1 MQDYK
6 DAMKSADV
14 LKKNTVNM
22 VRAAIKQYEVDQRVT
37 LEDDADIVK
46 IIKKQVKMR
55 ADALEDFAKAGR
67 DDMVEGYKKEIEI
80 LKSYLPEEMGEEEI
94 RAKVREIAEKLGVEA
109 NMKNMGM
116 LMKSVMAFLAALV
129 RMPARGWLAERAC
142 TRQSS
147 ERGFSLTSASSMVRG
162 WKSAIPPPFGTEAM
176 KLRRP
181 QSGLRACRTR
191 DLSPIFV
198 VFKMMSRVWWSISTA

>member
-1 MQDYK
+1 MGLKEQLLQDYK

-94 RAKVREIAEKLGVEA
+94 KAKVKEIAEKLEIEA
-109 NMKNMGM
+109 NMKSMGK
-116 LMKSVMAFLAALV
+116 LMKSVMAELKDKADGSAVNKAVKEFL
-129 RMPARGWLAERAC
+129 
-142 TRQSS
+142 
-147 ERGFSLTSASSMVRG
+147 
-162 WKSAIPPPFGTEAM
+162 
-176 KLRRP
+176 
-181 QSGLRACRTR
+181 SG
-191 DLSPIFV
+191 
-198 VFKMMSRVWWSISTA
+198 K

>member
-6 DAMKSADV
+6 DAMKNADAV
-14 LKKNTVNM
+14 KKNTVNM
-22 VRAAIKQYEVDQRVT
+22 VRAAIKQHEVDQRVT

-94 RAKVREIAEKLGVEA
+94 RAKVKEIADKLGIDA

-116 LMKSVMAFLAALV
+116 LMKSAMAELKDKADGSAVNKAVKEFL
-129 RMPARGWLAERAC
+129 
-142 TRQSS
+142 
-147 ERGFSLTSASSMVRG
+147 
-162 WKSAIPPPFGTEAM
+162 
-176 KLRRP
+176 
-181 QSGLRACRTR
+181 SG
-191 DLSPIFV
+191 
-198 VFKMMSRVWWSISTA
+198 K

>member
-1 MQDYK
+1 MGLKEQLMQDYK

-94 RAKVREIAEKLGVEA
+94 MARVKEIAEKLDIEA
-109 NMKNMGM
+109 NMKNMGK
-116 LMKSVMAFLAALV
+116 LMKSAMAELKDKADGSAVNKAVKEFL
-129 RMPARGWLAERAC
+129 
-142 TRQSS
+142 
-147 ERGFSLTSASSMVRG
+147 
-162 WKSAIPPPFGTEAM
+162 
-176 KLRRP
+176 
-181 QSGLRACRTR
+181 SG
-191 DLSPIFV
+191 
-198 VFKMMSRVWWSISTA
+198 K

>member
-1 MQDYK
+1 MGLKEQLMQDYK

-67 DDMVEGYKKEIEI
+67 DDMVDGYKKEIEI

-94 RAKVREIAEKLGVEA
+94 KAKVKEIAEKLEIEA
-109 NMKNMGM
+109 NMKSMGK
-116 LMKSVMAFLAALV
+116 LMKSVMAELKDKADGSAVNKAVKEFL
-129 RMPARGWLAERAC
+129 
-142 TRQSS
+142 
-147 ERGFSLTSASSMVRG
+147 
-162 WKSAIPPPFGTEAM
+162 
-176 KLRRP
+176 
-181 QSGLRACRTR
+181 SG
-191 DLSPIFV
+191 
-198 VFKMMSRVWWSISTA
+198 K

>member
-1 MQDYK
+1 MGLKEQLMQDYK

-94 RAKVREIAEKLGVEA
+94 KAKVKEIAEKLEIEA
-109 NMKNMGM
+109 NMKSMGK
-116 LMKSVMAFLAALV
+116 LMKSVMAELKDKAGGSAVNKAVKEFL
-129 RMPARGWLAERAC
+129 
-142 TRQSS
+142 
-147 ERGFSLTSASSMVRG
+147 
-162 WKSAIPPPFGTEAM
+162 
-176 KLRRP
+176 
-181 QSGLRACRTR
+181 SG
-191 DLSPIFV
+191 
-198 VFKMMSRVWWSISTA
+198 K

>member
-37 LEDDADIVK
+37 LDDDADIVK

-67 DDMVEGYKKEIEI
+67 DDMVDGYKKEIEI

-94 RAKVREIAEKLGVEA
+94 RAKVREIAEKLDIEA
-109 NMKNMGM
+109 NMKNMGK
-116 LMKSVMAFLAALV
+116 LMKSTMAELKDKADGSAVNKAVKEFL
-129 RMPARGWLAERAC
+129 
-142 TRQSS
+142 
-147 ERGFSLTSASSMVRG
+147 
-162 WKSAIPPPFGTEAM
+162 
-176 KLRRP
+176 
-181 QSGLRACRTR
+181 SG
-191 DLSPIFV
+191 
-198 VFKMMSRVWWSISTA
+198 K

>member
-1 MQDYK
+1 MGLKEQLMQDYK

-67 DDMVEGYKKEIEI
+67 DDMVDGYKKEIA
-80 LKSYLPEEMGEEEI
+80 LI
-94 RAKVREIAEKLGVEA
+94 R
-109 NMKNMGM
+109 
-116 LMKSVMAFLAALV
+116 S
-129 RMPARGWLAERAC
+129 W
-142 TRQSS
+142 
-147 ERGFSLTSASSMVRG
+147 MV
-162 WKSAIPPPFGTEAM
+162 
-176 KLRRP
+176 
-181 QSGLRACRTR
+181 
-191 DLSPIFV
+191 
-198 VFKMMSRVWWSISTA
+198 

>member
-1 MQDYK
+1 MRTSFYGFAFFLNQITKEYAMGLKEQLMQDYK

-94 RAKVREIAEKLGVEA
+94 KAKVKEIAEKLDIEA
-109 NMKNMGM
+109 NMKSMGK
-116 LMKSVMAFLAALV
+116 LMKSVMAELKDKADGSAVNKAVKEFL
-129 RMPARGWLAERAC
+129 
-142 TRQSS
+142 
-147 ERGFSLTSASSMVRG
+147 
-162 WKSAIPPPFGTEAM
+162 
-176 KLRRP
+176 
-181 QSGLRACRTR
+181 SG
-191 DLSPIFV
+191 
-198 VFKMMSRVWWSISTA
+198 K

>member
-67 DDMVEGYKKEIEI
+67 DDMVDGYKKEIEI

-94 RAKVREIAEKLGVEA
+94 KAKVKEIAEKLEIEA
-109 NMKNMGM
+109 NMKSMGK
-116 LMKSVMAFLAALV
+116 LMKSVMAELKDKADGSAVNKAVKEFL
-129 RMPARGWLAERAC
+129 
-142 TRQSS
+142 
-147 ERGFSLTSASSMVRG
+147 
-162 WKSAIPPPFGTEAM
+162 
-176 KLRRP
+176 
-181 QSGLRACRTR
+181 SG
-191 DLSPIFV
+191 
-198 VFKMMSRVWWSISTA
+198 K

>member
-1 MQDYK
+1 MGLKEQLMQDYK

-94 RAKVREIAEKLGVEA
+94 MARVKEIAEKLDIEA
-109 NMKNMGM
+109 NMKNMGI
-116 LMKSVMAFLAALV
+116 LMKSVMAELKDKADGSAVNKAVKEFL
-129 RMPARGWLAERAC
+129 
-142 TRQSS
+142 
-147 ERGFSLTSASSMVRG
+147 
-162 WKSAIPPPFGTEAM
+162 
-176 KLRRP
+176 
-181 QSGLRACRTR
+181 SG
-191 DLSPIFV
+191 
-198 VFKMMSRVWWSISTA
+198 K